1 MKLRTKLLFA
11 VLVCPLLTP
20 ISIEAAFWNKKK
32 KDKEEVTSK
41 SSYEKLTEGKL
52 KSSGMFN
59 IYLSEDEYY
68 FEIPDSLLGRDIL
81 ILNRLTKVPKELNEA
96 GVNRGVNYEH
106 EMIRFE
112 KDRSGKNLNIRQQRV
127 NPESPAGDAITRS
140 VLDNYV
146 SPLKASFKIEAYN
159 ADSTK
164 AVIKVTDYFN
174 GKETALNNVFS
185 SINLGT
191 SARNELSG
199 IISAEAYSNNVVVKS
214 ELTTKVVEGNSSV
227 FITLEVMSS
236 LVLLPEVPMTVRYD
250 SPRIGY
256 FTTEN
261 LAYSDDQQKVGNKK
275 YITRWRLEPT
285 DTAAYLRGE
294 LVEPVKP
301 IVFHI
306 DNAVPVKWRKYFEQ
320 GITDWNVAFENIG
333 FKNAIQVVQLP
344 DSVSAYTD
352 DINYSTVIYAAS
364 QKQNA
369 MGPSTI
375 DPRSGEILEGD
386 IIWWHNVLSL
396 LQQWITVQTGAIDS
410 NVRSTILPDDIM
422 GDAVRFVLC
431 HEVGHTL
438 GLRHNMM
445 GSWTIPVDSL
455 RSKSYTDVN
464 GTSSSIMDYARYNYV
479 AQPNDGVTRLS
490 PIIGAYDM
498 LAVEYG
504 YRWFG
509 NKSAEQEKEDL
520 FNLLDSHKGDLYK
533 YSEAQSPREAV
544 DPRAQNEDLGDNSV
558 DASIL
563 GIENLKI
570 IMSNVVAWTT
580 TGEKGQTYEE
590 ASRLYYS
597 VVNQWNNYLYH
608 VLANIG
614 GIYIENTTVGDGQ
627 KTFTYVEKN
636 KQKAAVKFLLDN
648 VFCFPKW
655 LFDNGISD
663 YTYLN
668 RNTPNGVIEYA
679 PTYILKNTQAY
690 LFFDLLNN
698 DRLMR
703 MLENE
708 LVNGGKA
715 YTAVEMMND
724 LHNSIFS
731 KTLSGGKL
739 DVMTRNIQKAFVDAL
754 ITASA
759 KEEGIKVNKKFHM
772 EDFYDFGTSHMLCGN
787 SKCMAHDKMGARREV
802 SFYGSQINR
811 TSDAISVKRGEL
823 LKIKELLKTRTSS
836 ADEATRYHYK
846 DIIIRIDNALNIQ

>member
-1 MKLRTKLLFA
+1 MKFRAKLLF
-11 VLVCPLLTP
+11 
-20 ISIEAAFWNKKK
+20 SIFTFLILAPNSMDAAFWNKKK
-32 KDKEEVTSK
+32 KNKEETK
-41 SSYEKLTEGKL
+41 TKTDYEKLTEDKL

-59 IYLSEDEYY
+59 IYFSEDEYS
-68 FEIPDSLLGRDIL
+68 FEIPDSLLKRDIL

-96 GVNRGVNYEH
+96 GVNRGVNYEQD
-106 EMIRFE
+106 MVSFE
-112 KDRSGKNLNIRQQRV
+112 KDRTQKNLNLRQKRV
-127 NPESPAGDAITRS
+127 RPESPDGDAITRS
-140 VLDNYV
+140 VIDNYV
-146 SPLKASFKIEAYN
+146 SPLMASFKIEAYN
-159 ADSTK
+159 QDSTMII
-164 AVIKVTDYFN
+164 IKVTDYFN
-174 GKETALNNVFS
+174 GKETAINNVFS

-199 IISAEAYSNNVVVKS
+199 IISAEAYPNNVVVKS
-214 ELTTKVVEGNSSV
+214 ELTTKVTEGNSSV
-227 FITLEVMSS
+227 FITLEVLSS
-236 LVLLPEVPMTVRYD
+236 LVLLPETPMSVRED

-256 FTTEN
+256 FTTDN
-261 LAYSDDQQKVGNKK
+261 LAFSDDQQKVGTKK
-275 YITRWRLEPT
+275 YITRWRMEPS

-306 DNAVPVKWRKYFEQ
+306 DNAVPEKWRKYFAQ
-320 GITDWNVAFENIG
+320 GITDWNIAFEKIG
-333 FKNAIQVVQLP
+333 FKNAIQAIQLP

-352 DINYSTVIYAAS
+352 DINFSTVIYAAS

-396 LQQWITVQTGAIDS
+396 LQQWITVQTGAIDP
-410 NVRSTILPDDIM
+410 NVRTTVLPDEIM

-455 RSKSYTDVN
+455 RSKSYTDKN

-498 LAVEYG
+498 LAIEYG
-504 YRWFG
+504 YRWYG
-509 NKSAEQEKEDL
+509 NKSAKDEKDDL
-520 FNLLDSHKGDLYK
+520 YALLENHKGDLYK

-544 DPRAQNEDLGDNSV
+544 DPRAQNEDLGDNSIN
-558 DASIL
+558 ASIL
-563 GIENLKI
+563 GMENLKL
-570 IMSNVVAWTT
+570 IMKNVVAWST

-608 VLANIG
+608 VLANVG

-627 KTFTYVEKN
+627 KTFTYVEKA
-636 KQKAAVKFLLDN
+636 KQKAAVKFLIDY

-655 LFDNGISD
+655 LFDNGISE

-668 RNTPNGVIEYA
+668 RNTPFGIVEYA
-679 PTYILKNTQAY
+679 PTYILKNTQTY

-698 DRLMR
+698 ERLMR

-708 LVNGGKA
+708 LVNGTKA
-715 YTAVEMMND
+715 YTAFDMVND
-724 LHNSIFS
+724 LHNNIFA
-731 KTLSGGKL
+731 KTISGAKL

-759 KEEGIKVNKKFHM
+759 KEEGIKVNKKFTL
-772 EDFYDFGTSHMLCGN
+772 EEFFDFGTSHMLCGH
-787 SKCMAHDKMGARREV
+787 SQCMSGDKMGARREV

-823 LKIKELLKTRTSS
+823 LKIKELLKNRINTS
-836 ADEATRYHYK
+836 DEATRYHYK

>member
-1 MKLRTKLLFA
+1 MTGVQTCALPI
-11 VLVCPLLTP
+11 CPLLTP

-563 GIENLKI
+563 GIEI
-570 IMSNVVAWTT
+570 
-580 TGEKGQTYEE
+580 GRE
-590 ASRLYYS
+590 
-597 VVNQWNNYLYH
+597 H
-608 VLANIG
+608 V
-614 GIYIENTTVGDGQ
+614 
-627 KTFTYVEKN
+627 
-636 KQKAAVKFLLDN
+636 
-648 VFCFPKW
+648 
-655 LFDNGISD
+655 
-663 YTYLN
+663 
-668 RNTPNGVIEYA
+668 
-679 PTYILKNTQAY
+679 
-690 LFFDLLNN
+690 
-698 DRLMR
+698 
-703 MLENE
+703 
-708 LVNGGKA
+708 
-715 YTAVEMMND
+715 
-724 LHNSIFS
+724 
-731 KTLSGGKL
+731 
-739 DVMTRNIQKAFVDAL
+739 
-754 ITASA
+754 
-759 KEEGIKVNKKFHM
+759 
-772 EDFYDFGTSHMLCGN
+772 
-787 SKCMAHDKMGARREV
+787 
-802 SFYGSQINR
+802 
-811 TSDAISVKRGEL
+811 
-823 LKIKELLKTRTSS
+823 
-836 ADEATRYHYK
+836 
-846 DIIIRIDNALNIQ
+846 